1 MSQEFKSW
9 AEEKQGAMDR
19 ELSRLKPEYR
29 PQSKED
35 EPLKYWCHKA
45 EFEQNKASLRH
56 WGLHM
61 RGSYYSVTI
70 KCNNC
75 DHLNEIVLR
84 KGSAAP
90 LNPTC
95 EKCGLPAHTQRII
108 LSENVWTEPKPVK

>member
-1 MSQEFKSW
+1 MQGLKTYEDLQADLDQQRFK
-9 AEEKQGAMDR
+9 AERAH
-19 ELSRLKPEYR
+19 LSNP
-29 PQSKED
+29 PKE
-35 EPLKYWCHKA
+35 EPPLKYWCHKY
-45 EFEQNKASLRH
+45 EFEHNKSSLRH

-75 DHLNEIVLR
+75 DHLNEIMLR
-84 KGSAAP
+84 KGSVAP

-95 EKCGLPAHTQRII
+95 AECGLPAHTQRII